1 MSYQDTIDYLYS
13 RLPLFSRIGA
23 AAIKNDL
30 HNTLSICSFLDHPEK
45 KFKTIHIAGTNG
57 KGSTSHMLASIFQEA
72 GYKTGLYT
80 SPHLYDFRERIKVN
94 GEMCSTQFVIDF
106 TNKMKGFIEKTE
118 PSFFEITVGMAFDYF
133 AEENVDIAI
142 IETGLGGRLDSTNV
156 ITPELSLITNI
167 GWDHMALLGNDLT
180 SISKEKA
187 GIIKNKVPVVISET
201 IPESKMVFEEKANQ
215 QNAPIYY
222 AEEYYSL
229 KHFTNHWISAA
240 FEFECLKNVSKNSL
254 LENALWDTPFTIQCD
269 LPGKYQYKNLRG
281 VLTAIQI
288 LNQKGWKISSQ
299 HLHHGLKNIKKN
311 TGLMGRW
318 ECMQD
323 NPRVILDVAHNEH
336 GMKALLEQLES
347 LDFENLHIVTGMV
360 KDKDVEAALSLL
372 PKQAKYYF
380 TQSHI
385 PRALPVT
392 ELVEK
397 ATPIGLI
404 GESYNNVNDAIDHAK
419 RTASPKDL
427 ILVIGSIFLVAEVNR
442 AAFITNL

>member
-30 HNTLSICSFLDHPEK
+30 HNTLAICSFLDHPER

-57 KGSTSHMLASIFQEA
+57 KGSSSHMLASIFQQS

-106 TNKMKGFIEKTE
+106 TNKMKPFIEKIE

-133 AEENVDIAI
+133 ANENVDIAI

-167 GWDHMALLGNDLT
+167 GWDHMALLGNNLT
-180 SISKEKA
+180 SIAQEKG
-187 GIIKNKVPVVISET
+187 GIIKNNVPIVISET
-201 IPESKMVFEEKANQ
+201 ISESKKVFEEKAYE
-215 QNAPIYY
+215 QNAPIYF
-222 AEEYYSL
+222 AENYYNL
-229 KHFTNHWISAA
+229 KKFTNHWNSAA
-240 FEFECLKNVSKNSL
+240 FEFQNAKNNFENSL
-254 LENALWDTPFTIQCD
+254 LENVFTIQCD

-281 VLTAIQI
+281 VLTAIHI
-288 LNQKGWKISSQ
+288 LHQKGWNISPENIYR
-299 HLHHGLKNIKKN
+299 GLENIKKT

-323 NPRVILDVAHNEH
+323 HPKIILDVAHNEH
-336 GMKALLEQLES
+336 GIKALLEQLDS
-347 LDFENLHIVTGMV
+347 LEFENLHIVTGMV
-360 KDKDVEAALSLL
+360 KDKDIEAALALL

-385 PRALPVT
+385 PRALPVK
-392 ELVEK
+392 ELAEK
-397 ATPIGLI
+397 ATTIGLI
-404 GESYNNVNDAIDHAK
+404 GENYENVNEAIDNA
-419 RTASPKDL
+419 RNNATPKDL
-427 ILVIGSIFLVAEVNR
+427 IIVIGSIFLVAEVDR
-442 AAFITNL
+442 TAFITNP